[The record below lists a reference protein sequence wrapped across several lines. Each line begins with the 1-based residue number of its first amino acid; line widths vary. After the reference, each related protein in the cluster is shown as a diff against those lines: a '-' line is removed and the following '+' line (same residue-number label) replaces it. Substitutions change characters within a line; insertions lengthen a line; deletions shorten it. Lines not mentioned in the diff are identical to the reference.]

1 MVMRYMRRLFGSH
14 ELKIEVDDLRNKFNE
29 LKNQVNGID
38 QKVEDIDQRVT
49 IVELQTK
56 TMLRRFGK
64 YKNRATEEL
73 NLMDAQIG
81 DLLSAVESLVERI
94 KSQQGAKQAKALA
107 KALAMKK
114 RVKNNQGRIG
124 KEKKARAGG

>member
-1 MVMRYMRRLFGSH
+1 MVRRFLQRFFGND
-14 ELKIEVDDLRNKFNE
+14 ELKIEVDDLKNKFND
-29 LKNQVNGID
+29 LKSQID
-38 QKVEDIDQRVT
+38 GIDQRVEA
-49 IVELQTK
+49 IDQRVKAVEK
-56 TMLRRFGK
+56 EADIMLRRFGN

-81 DLLSAVESLVERI
+81 DLLSSVESLIERI
-94 KSQQGAKQAKALA
+94 KSQQGTKQAKALA

-114 RVKNNQGRIG
+114 KVKNNQGRIG